1 MCRSLYEVEYLVNN
15 GFDDILFGFP
25 LIKQNIPR
33 IMKIILQF
41 TGLV

>member
-33 IMKIILQF
+33 IMKIVTCL
-41 TGLV
+41 TGSI